1 MTFVHPTAWLWALL
15 ALPLVLVHL
24 RRRQPRRVSLA
35 TGFLWEQVLAAGPSW
50 SRWLRWREAVS
61 LATELLVLALLVA
74 AMAEPADGEAWWRC
88 LAASAAALLTFQWY
102 LFQRR
107 WVC

>member
-1 MTFVHPTAWLWALL
+1 V
-15 ALPLVLVHL
+15 
-24 RRRQPRRVSLA
+24 A
-35 TGFLWEQVLAAGPSW
+35 TGFLWEQVLADGPSR
-50 SRWLRWREAVS
+50 SRWLRWRETVS

-88 LAASAAALLTFQWY
+88 LAASAAALLAFQWY